1 MDMNTRREIQNM
13 RMRSGRMTRD
23 YTDHISGVSPGIYC
37 LFRCFLALAFF
48 VAGITFPQI
57 SSNQIPKELTRIPEY
72 VSASYTVEEVSAF
85 IDGLAR

>member
-1 MDMNTRREIQNM
+1 MDINTRREIQNM

-23 YTDHISGVSPGIYC
+23 YSDISGISPGICC

-57 SSNQIPKELTRIPEY
+57 SSEQIPKELTQIPEY

-85 IDGLAR
+85 IDGLAK